1 MDVIILIGRILFVA
15 LFLGSGVGHLTQTAG
30 MAMYAESMGVKPG
43 RPLVLLTGLQIVV
56 GGLMVVLG
64 VWPDLGALLLAA
76 FVLPTAFLMHP
87 FWKMEGEMAQLQ
99 QSQFMKNVALGGA
112 ALMLFAFF
120 AYFGEEIGLMV
131 TGPLFNLG

>member
-1 MDVIILIGRILFVA
+1 MDAIILIGRILFVL
-15 LFLGSGVGHLTQTAG
+15 LFFASGLGHLTQTAG

-43 RPLVLLTGLQIVV
+43 RPLVLLTGLQIVA
-56 GGLMVVLG
+56 GGIMVVLG
-64 VWPDLGALLLAA
+64 IWADLGMLLLAA

-87 FWKMEGEMAQLQ
+87 FWKMEGEMAQAQ

-120 AYFGEEIGLMV
+120 AAWGDEVGLMI
-131 TGPLFNLG
+131 TGPLFSL

>member
-1 MDVIILIGRILFVA
+1 MDVIILIGRILFVL
-15 LFLGSGVGHLTQTAG
+15 LFFGSGLGHLTQTAG

-43 RPLVLLTGLQIVV
+43 RPLVLLTGVQIIV

-64 VWPDLGALLLAA
+64 IWPDLGMLLLAA

-87 FWKMEGEMAQLQ
+87 FWKMEGEMAQAQ

-120 AYFGEEIGLMV
+120 AAWGDEVGLMI
-131 TGPLFNLG
+131 TDPLFSL

>member
-1 MDVIILIGRILFVA
+1 MDAIILIGRILFVL
-15 LFLGSGVGHLTQTAG
+15 LFLASGLGHLTQTAG

-43 RPLVLLTGLQIVV
+43 RLLVLLTGLQIIA

-64 VWPDLGALLLAA
+64 IWADLGMLLLAA

-87 FWKMEGEMAQLQ
+87 FWKMEGEMAQAQ

-120 AYFGEEIGLMV
+120 AAWGDEVGLMI
-131 TGPLFNLG
+131 TGPLFSL